1 MTLMP
6 KNVKTIYVCS
16 KCDSQFPKWLG
27 RCQECGS
34 WGTLE
39 LKTLNKELRTKNLGV
54 PAGEVEDFDKIE
66 VSEFQRI
73 KVGLNELDR
82 VLGGG
87 IAPGSLVLIGGEP
100 GIGKSTLVLQV
111 ANQLAKNLSQD
122 ILYVSG
128 EESASQIKSR
138 FERLSIQPKN
148 IKYLGETNIETVCA
162 TIEKYKPVLSIVD
175 SIQTMYS
182 EDVQSEAG
190 SVSQIRASTVKLMET
205 AKKLNIPVFII
216 GHVTKEGA
224 VAGPKTLEH
233 LVDTVLYLEGDQY
246 HAYRL
251 LRAVK
256 NRFGSTNEVGVFDM
270 QEKGLVEVENPSEMF
285 LSERDV
291 KKAGSVVT
299 AIIEGSRAF
308 LIEIQALISPSSFS
322 YPQRRTSGF
331 DFNRLQL
338 LTAVL
343 TQRLG
348 LNLNNKDIHVNVVGG
363 FRVKEPA
370 VDLAV
375 CLAIISAFK
384 NKPINSQ
391 MVVFGEVGLGG
402 ELRSVSHLE
411 KRISEAEKLG
421 FKKILLP
428 MSRTFPKTSCQLI
441 KVKSLEEVVRVL

>member
-1 MTLMP
+1 M
-6 KNVKTIYVCS
+6 
-16 KCDSQFPKWLG
+16 
-27 RCQECGS
+27 
-34 WGTLE
+34 
-39 LKTLNKELRTKNLGV
+39 NKELRTKNLGV

-205 AKKLNIPVFII
+205 AKKLNIPIFII

-308 LIEIQALISPSSFS
+308 LIEIQALVTSSSFS

-338 LTAVL
+338 LAAVL
-343 TQRLG
+343 SKRLN
-348 LNLNNKDIHVNVVGG
+348 LPLNNKDIHINVVGG
-363 FRVKEPA
+363 FKVKEPA

-384 NKPINSQ
+384 NKPIDSQ
-391 MVVFGEVGLGG
+391 MVVFGEVGLAG

-428 MSRTFPKTSCQLI
+428 MSRIFPRTSCQLI
-441 KVKSLEEVVRVL
+441 KVKSLEEVVRVI